1 MPGRRAAERASVPLS
16 LRRVELLRPDR
27 CSVCKWDLPVGE
39 VAMWD
44 AQRCDVLCLDCAA
57 GPAWELTVAP
67 QPAGRRS
74 SVTTVGPTRAAA
86 PSGPASAS

>member
-1 MPGRRAAERASVPLS
+1 MSGRPPAERGSVSPS

-44 AQRCDVLCLDCAA
+44 AKRCDVLCLDCAA

-67 QPAGRRS
+67 QPSRRRS
-74 SVTTVGPTRAAA
+74 SVTSVGPTSSAA
-86 PSGPASAS
+86 PSGPASSS